1 MIFMRIGYA
10 CINQSIGCTS
20 SSTFR
25 LKSYS
30 EDRLIETV
38 QNNLNCLMKILEYNV
53 QNNILLFRV
62 TSDLVPFASH
72 PICTFDWQSH
82 FKSQFSK
89 IGEFAKTNGM
99 RLTMHPGQYT
109 VLNSNNIGVVQ
120 NSIRE
125 LQYHSDMMNLLEM
138 DNSGKIQIH
147 VGGVYG
153 DKETALQ
160 RFISSYKMLDDSV
173 RQRLIIE
180 NDEKS
185 YSLQDC
191 IRISHDVGV
200 PVVFDTLHHE
210 TNNNGESLHSS
221 LSLMSTT
228 WANDDG
234 IPLVHYSSQEF
245 GSRPGKHAALLDT
258 IHFSNFLKESSEF
271 DFDVMLEIK
280 SKEIAANSAIELA
293 KKDTRFIKRNN

>member
-1 MIFMRIGYA
+1 VRFMRIGYA

-38 QNNLNCLMKILEYNV
+38 QNNLKCLMKILEYNV
-53 QNNILLFRV
+53 QHDILLFRI

-72 PICTFDWQSH
+72 PICTFDWQSQ
-82 FKSQFSK
+82 FKAQFRK
-89 IGEFAKTNGM
+89 LGKFARNNGM

-109 VLNSNNIGVVQ
+109 VLNSKNNRVVQ

-125 LQYHSDMMNLLEM
+125 LHYHTDIMNLLEM
-138 DNSGKIQIH
+138 NNSGKIQIH

-153 DKETALQ
+153 DKEAALQ
-160 RFISSYKMLDDSV
+160 RFITNYKSLGDSV
-173 RQRLIIE
+173 RERLIIE

-210 TNNNGESLHSS
+210 VNNNCESLQSS
-221 LSLMSTT
+221 LSLMITT
-228 WANDDG
+228 WANNDG

-245 GSRPGKHAALLDT
+245 GSRPGKHAELLDNT
-258 IHFSNFLKESSEF
+258 HFDNFLKESSEF

-280 SKEIAANSAIELA
+280 SKEIAANSAINLA
-293 KKDTRFIKRNN
+293 KNDARFVKRNI

>member
-1 MIFMRIGYA
+1 MRIGYA

-30 EDRLIETV
+30 EDRLIDTV
-38 QNNLNCLMKILEYNV
+38 QNNLKCLMKILEYNV
-53 QNNILLFRV
+53 QHDILLFRI

-72 PICTFDWQSH
+72 AICTFDWQSH
-82 FKSQFSK
+82 FKTHFMK
-89 IGEFAKTNGM
+89 LGRFARENGM

-109 VLNSNNIGVVQ
+109 VLNSNNNEVVQ
-120 NSIRE
+120 NSIKE
-125 LQYHSDMMNLLEM
+125 LHYHTDIMNLLEM
-138 DNSGKIQIH
+138 DNSDKIQIH

-153 DKETALQ
+153 DKEAALQ
-160 RFISSYKMLDDSV
+160 RFITNYKNLDGSV
-173 RQRLIIE
+173 RERLIIE

-191 IRISHDVGV
+191 IRISNDVGV

-210 TNNNGESLHSS
+210 VNNNGESLQSS
-221 LSLMSTT
+221 LNQMSTT
-228 WANDDG
+228 WAKGDG
-234 IPLVHYSSQEF
+234 IPLVHYSSQEY
-245 GSRPGKHAALLDT
+245 GSRPGKHAKLLDS

-280 SKEIAANSAIELA
+280 SKELAANSAIELA